1 MAELISMP
9 KLGFDM
15 AEGMLQEWLKKA
27 GDAVAEGETLA
38 IIETDKASVEVPA
51 YRSGVLLSILVEAG
65 TSVPIGTPI
74 AVIGNAGEAVDLAA
88 LGQAVALTPALV
100 GLAVKEPEPVTPAAV
115 PQAPPEAPV
124 EPEGGHLMA
133 SPVAVRMAGELSIDL
148 KQVTGTGPGGRI
160 IKRDIEV
167 YLKEREKAPERRP
180 AAPPM
185 PTPSYEP
192 TLEDYRAE
200 PLTPMRQ
207 AIARRMVES
216 KQQAPHFYITMEVD
230 VAAAM
235 ALRAQLNGL
244 SKIPA
249 MGLPEDEK
257 ISVNDL
263 VIKAVAIALRQ
274 FPNINASFAGNEIR
288 VHSAV
293 NVGIAVARET
303 GLLTVVI
310 RDCDKKPL
318 AQIANEAREL
328 AGRAREGRMKP
339 DDMVGAT
346 FTISNLGMFDVD
358 DFIAII
364 VPPQAAVLAV
374 GAARRVPV
382 VDAGGQLA
390 VGTRMKITIS
400 ADHRV
405 TDGAEAARFLQAVKA
420 VLEQPLRL
428 LM

>member
-1 MAELISMP
+1 
-9 KLGFDM
+9 
-15 AEGMLQEWLKKA
+15 
-27 GDAVAEGETLA
+27 
-38 IIETDKASVEVPA
+38 
-51 YRSGVLLSILVEAG
+51 
-65 TSVPIGTPI
+65 
-74 AVIGNAGEAVDLAA
+74 
-88 LGQAVALTPALV
+88 
-100 GLAVKEPEPVTPAAV
+100 
-115 PQAPPEAPV
+115 
-124 EPEGGHLMA
+124 
-133 SPVAVRMAGELSIDL
+133 
-148 KQVTGTGPGGRI
+148 
-160 IKRDIEV
+160 
-167 YLKEREKAPERRP
+167 
-180 AAPPM
+180 M

-192 TLEDYRAE
+192 TLEEYRAE

-216 KQQAPHFYITMEVD
+216 KQQAPHFYITMDVD
-230 VAAAM
+230 FAAAM

-244 SKIPA
+244 VPD
-249 MGLPEDEK
+249 GEK

-274 FPNINASFAGNEIR
+274 IPNINASFAGNEIR
-288 VHSAV
+288 VHTAV

-318 AQIANEAREL
+318 ARIANEAREL